1 MINLASLTNWNFFY
15 ALPTYKISK
24 RYIYNVFNIYI
35 YIWVSRECK
44 GTKTSSITE
53 ERLSQNLRI
62 EIIINQKKIIT
73 LFVSSKIDSL
83 N

>member
-24 RYIYNVFNIYI
+24 RYIYNVYN
-35 YIWVSRECK
+35 IWVSRECK

-53 ERLSQNLRI
+53 ERISQNLRI
-62 EIIINQKKIIT
+62 EIIINQKKLIT

>member
-24 RYIYNVFNIYI
+24 RYIYNVFNI
-35 YIWVSRECK
+35 WVSRECK

-53 ERLSQNLRI
+53 ERISQNLRI
-62 EIIINQKKIIT
+62 EIIINQKKLIT
-73 LFVSSKIDSL
+73 LFVSSKIDNL

>member
-24 RYIYNVFNIYI
+24 RYIYNVFNIGL
-35 YIWVSRECK
+35 WVSRECK
-44 GTKTSSITE
+44 CTKTSSITE